1 MTPRFNGTVVVITG
15 VNAGLGRAL
24 AEDFGAE
31 GASVAGCD
39 LADVATSDAV
49 ALYRRCDITDAED
62 VEAFIT
68 AAHTRFGRI
77 DVLVNNA
84 GAVSRGSAASLT
96 EADWDRIMDTNAKG
110 TFLVCRAAIAVMSE
124 QPGGGAIV
132 NVASQAAQ
140 RPERYLSHYC
150 AAKAAVAHY
159 SRALALELAP
169 AIRVNCVN
177 PGFVETDM
185 SIASLQGYARE
196 TGIPYET
203 VRQARRDVIPMGR
216 FQKPHDIVAAVMF
229 LASDAASEI
238 TGDALEVSGGQVL
251 G

>member
-1 MTPRFNGTVVVITG
+1 MTRRFNGKVVVITG

-24 AEDFGAE
+24 AEDFAAE

-39 LADVATSDAV
+39 LAELPTSDAV
-49 ALYRRCDITDAED
+49 AFYRRCDITNADD
-62 VEAFIT
+62 VEPFI
-68 AAHTRFGRI
+68 AGVHSRFGRI

-84 GAVSRGSAASLT
+84 GAVSRGAAAALT

-110 TFLVCRAAIAVMSE
+110 TFLTCRTAIPVMTD
-124 QPGGGAIV
+124 QPGGGAII
-132 NVASQAAQ
+132 NIASQAAH

-150 AAKAAVAHY
+150 AAKAAVTHY

-185 SIASLQGYARE
+185 STASLQGYARE
-196 TGIPYET
+196 TGISYET
-203 VRQARRDVIPMGR
+203 ARQARREVIPMGR
-216 FQKPHDIVAAVMF
+216 FQQPHDIAAAVMF

-251 G
+251 S

>member
-1 MTPRFNGTVVVITG
+1 MTRRFHGKVVVITG

-24 AEDFGAE
+24 AHDFTSE
-31 GASVAGCD
+31 GASIVGCD
-39 LADVATSDAV
+39 LAEISTTDAV
-49 ALYRRCDITDAED
+49 AFYQRCDVTSAAD
-62 VEAFIT
+62 VEALIANT
-68 AAHTRFGRI
+68 RARFGRI

-84 GAVSRGSAASLT
+84 GAVSRGSAASLA

-110 TFLVCRAAIAVMSE
+110 TFLACRGVIPVMSE
-124 QPGGGAIV
+124 QPHGGAIV
-132 NVASQAAQ
+132 NIASQAAQ

-185 SIASLQGYARE
+185 SVASLEGYARE

-203 VRQARRDVIPMGR
+203 ARQARRDVIPMGR
-216 FQKPHDIVAAVMF
+216 FQQPHDIAEAVMF
-229 LASDAASEI
+229 LASESASEI